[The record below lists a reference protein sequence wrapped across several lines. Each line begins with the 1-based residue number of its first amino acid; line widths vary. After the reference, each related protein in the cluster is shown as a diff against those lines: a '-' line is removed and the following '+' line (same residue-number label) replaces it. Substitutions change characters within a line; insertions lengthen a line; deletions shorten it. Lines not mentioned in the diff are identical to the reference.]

1 MSSYFFLPNTSIFGA
16 GCINDIGSQAAR
28 LGKKS
33 YLLITDSFLAKSD
46 IVNKIK
52 TSLNAEGIELFVYDK
67 VTPNPTL
74 IAVNEAYEMY
84 KTNNIGGLI
93 SLGGGSAH
101 DCTKA
106 VAILTANPGPIEQ
119 YVGVNMFPKKG
130 CPVIAVNTTAGTA
143 SEITDCFLITN
154 TETNTKLIFEGVNAL
169 VDVAIDD
176 PELMLTLPTKLTS
189 STGMDAL
196 THAVECYVSNFSFK
210 LANILAVDAVKLIF
224 KSLKRACDVP
234 NDIEARDDMVV
245 GQYLAGMAFGNG
257 GVGVCHATAH
267 SLGGLYNLPHGLLN
281 AILLP
286 HVMRFNATVAADKYA
301 QLYDALANDDSDL
314 TIEAK
319 CNKFIDMVEELSSD
333 IGTKIPLKELG
344 VKEED
349 FDKLADKALQ
359 DSCCD
364 TNPIYPTKEDI
375 VNILK
380 AAY

>member
-1 MSSYFFLPNTSIFGA
+1 MSSYFFLPNTSLFGA
-16 GCINDIGSQAAR
+16 GCINDIGAEAAR

-33 YLLITDSFLAKSD
+33 YLLITDSFLAKTN
-46 IVNKIK
+46 IVDKIK
-52 TSLNAEGIELFVYDK
+52 NSLNKEGVELFIYDK

-74 IAVNEAYEMY
+74 TSVYEAFEIYQ
-84 KTNNIGGLI
+84 KSNIGGLI

-106 VAILTANPGPIEQ
+106 IAVLTSNPAPIEQ
-119 YVGVNMFPKKG
+119 YVGVNKFPKKG

-143 SEITDCFLITN
+143 SEITDCFLITD
-154 TETNTKLIFEGVNAL
+154 TGTNTKLIFEGVNAL
-169 VDVAIDD
+169 ADVAIDD
-176 PELMLTLPTKLTS
+176 PELMLSLPQKLTS

-196 THAVECYVSNFSFK
+196 THAVECYVSNFSYK
-210 LANILAVDAVKLIF
+210 LTNILAVDAVKLIF
-224 KSLKRACDVP
+224 KSLQKACDEP
-234 NDIEARDDMVV
+234 NNIDARDDMIV

-267 SLGGLYNLPHGLLN
+267 ALGGLYNLPHGLLN

-286 HVMRFNATVAADKYA
+286 QVMRFNATVSSDRYA
-301 QLYDALANDDSDL
+301 QLYDAIASSDL
-314 TIEAK
+314 DLTVEEK
-319 CNKFIDMVEELSSD
+319 CNRFIEEVEELSST

-344 VKEED
+344 VREED
-349 FDKLADKALQ
+349 FDRLADKALQ

-364 TNPIYPTKEDI
+364 TNPIYPKKEDI
-375 VNILK
+375 INILK

>member
-301 QLYDALANDDSDL
+301 QLYDALTNDDSDL